1 MANGNLYKLA
11 VGGLLLCAVLILG
24 APAFFG

>member
-1 MANGNLYKLA
+1 MANSNFYRLA
-11 VGGLLLCAVLILG
+11 VGGLLVCAVLILG